1 MINDKNSLNKIVG
14 TRELRAKLSSFLDSV
29 INNGTEITTGHI
41 KKKNSETASILPTQI
56 LIAMLKDAYA
66 FNLIIEFD
74 KETQQYS
81 AGIDELKIYTV
92 SDTIENVKADIVDL
106 VIDATDEYFQNI
118 GLYIKIPDYKK
129 MYPYFLLIRH
139 CTSTNE
145 VINLINAN

>member
-1 MINDKNSLNKIVG
+1 MINDKNSLNKIIG
-14 TRELRAKLSSFLDSV
+14 TRELRANLSSFLDSV

-41 KKKNSETASILPTQI
+41 KKRNSETASILPTQI

-92 SDTIENVKADIVDL
+92 SDTIENVKSDIVDL
-106 VIDATDEYFQNI
+106 VAYFGSIRTPITETSGQHN
-118 GLYIKIPDYKK
+118 GTSGHLVGQQK
-129 MYPYFLLIRH
+129 LLL
-139 CTSTNE
+139 SFN
-145 VINLINAN
+145 

>member
-56 LIAMLKDAYA
+56 LISMLKDAYV
-66 FNLIIEFD
+66 FNLVIEFD

-81 AGIDELKIYTV
+81 ASIDELKIYTV
-92 SDTIENVKADIVDL
+92 SDTIENVKSDIVDL
-106 VIDATDEYFQNI
+106 VAYFGSIRTPITETSGQHN
-118 GLYIKIPDYKK
+118 GTSGHLVGQQK
-129 MYPYFLLIRH
+129 LLL
-139 CTSTNE
+139 SFN
-145 VINLINAN
+145 